1 MVGPSRSAEERADA
15 RTRMKVGFVALVA
28 ASGGLVALQVDPTL
42 PEVGGAL
49 LAGAVVGLLLLQF
62 LVWILG
68 DFGPPER
75 R

>member
-1 MVGPSRSAEERADA
+1 MVGPSRSVEEQAEA
-15 RTRMKVGFVALVA
+15 RTRLKIGFVALVA

-42 PEVGGAL
+42 PEVGAAILG
-49 LAGAVVGLLLLQF
+49 GAVVGFLLLQF

-68 DFGPPER
+68 DLGTPER